1 MCCRC
6 YCSSYPRKPSHLPP
20 PPRHAPVG
28 EPVTVLIVLENRLS
42 VAVAVEDLQLVLA
55 AGESLALGEGEKV
68 QVMAVDEDKFA
79 EM

>member
-1 MCCRC
+1 M
-6 YCSSYPRKPSHLPP
+6 
-20 PPRHAPVG
+20 G